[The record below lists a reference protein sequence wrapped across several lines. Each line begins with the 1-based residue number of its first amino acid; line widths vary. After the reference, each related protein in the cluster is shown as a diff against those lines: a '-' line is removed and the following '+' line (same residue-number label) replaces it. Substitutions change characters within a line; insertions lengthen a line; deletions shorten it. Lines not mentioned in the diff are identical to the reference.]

1 MRFLGKNKASL
12 AFDEKHTNS
21 ISRIYVINLDRKP
34 DRWECIKKELHRIK
48 INYNKSLYDI
58 SRRFSAIDG
67 RYYEYNKDN
76 TELKNYYKLSDQL
89 KVEPNNKYN
98 MHCL

>member
-1 MRFLGKNKASL
+1 MNNILKEKGLKKLKEKIYYYMRFFGKNKASL
-12 AFDEKHTNS
+12 AFDEKNNNS

-58 SRRFSAIDG
+58 SH
-67 RYYEYNKDN
+67 
-76 TELKNYYKLSDQL
+76 Q
-89 KVEPNNKYN
+89 VEK
-98 MHCL
+98 